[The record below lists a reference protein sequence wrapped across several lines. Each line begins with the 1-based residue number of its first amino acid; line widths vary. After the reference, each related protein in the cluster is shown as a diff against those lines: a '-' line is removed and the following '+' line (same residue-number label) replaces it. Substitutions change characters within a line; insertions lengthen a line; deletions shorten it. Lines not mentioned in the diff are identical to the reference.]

1 MNNTSNTG
9 KSLWKPGLIF
19 LIVMSLTVGAS
30 AQSARGKGRLAGEI
44 MGTDGKPIG
53 GAKISIEFLKG
64 GGTTFDTKSNKKG
77 VWGFLGLGTGQWRL
91 TATAEGYAPFT
102 TDLFIQQLNKNPK
115 MTITLQKLAPTD
127 APLIE
132 DETTFELLDQGNAL
146 FEEGKYTAS
155 LAAFQEFLEKNP
167 GAYQVRMNIAYCYRE
182 LGEYDKAI
190 EESDSVLEIIPAD
203 DPKGN
208 EIRSKALATIGE
220 VYLKQED
227 FDSAMS
233 YFTRSIEANPDNELI
248 AYNVGSI
255 FFSNQKLDDA
265 VKYFELAAE
274 IKADWP
280 DPPYQLGL
288 VYLNQANYPKAIEYF
303 EKFLTLEQETGRAES
318 VKNILAQLK
327 K

>member
-1 MNNTSNTG
+1 MNKTG
-9 KSLWKPGLIF
+9 KRVFRTSLIL
-19 LIVMSLTVGAS
+19 LVAACLVGTAA

-44 MGTDGKPIG
+44 YGTDGQPID
-53 GAKISIEFLKG
+53 GAKISIEFLRG

-77 VWGFLGLGTGQWRL
+77 IWSFIGLGTGQWRV
-91 TATAEGYAPFT
+91 TATAEGYVPYT
-102 TDLFIQQLNKNPK
+102 TEIYVQQLNKNPK

-127 APLIE
+127 APLVE

-146 FEEGKYTAS
+146 YEEMQYTAA
-155 LAAFQEFLEKNP
+155 LAAFQEFLDKNP
-167 GAYQVRMNIAYCYRE
+167 GAYQVRLNIAYCYRE
-182 LGEYDKAI
+182 MGEFDKSIAEANAI
-190 EESDSVLEIIPAD
+190 LEKIPED

-220 VYLKQED
+220 AYLKQED
-227 FDSAMS
+227 FESAMP

-255 FFSNQKLDDA
+255 FFSNQKLEEA
-265 VKYFELAAE
+265 VKYFVLASE
-274 IKADWP
+274 IKPDWP
-280 DPPYQLGL
+280 DPFYQLGL

-303 EKFLTLEQETGRAES
+303 EKFLTLEPETGRSES
-318 VKNILAQLK
+318 VKSILSQLK